1 MGMAIHYGLNLPGDV
16 KTARRAIKKLRDT
29 ACGPGYQSVSPIVE
43 LEEEAA
49 VIVSKSGDPHLFL
62 KLIATLAGA
71 LKNRAEGEG
80 VFTPEIQKF
89 ANFGHLGAKGAS
101 RHSKM
106 AAGLVGITKRL
117 GQSGHV

>member
-1 MGMAIHYGLNLPGDV
+1 MGLAIHCGLSLPGDV

-49 VIVSKSGDPHLFL
+49 VIVPKSGDPHLFL

-80 VFTPEIQKF
+80 AFAPEIQKF
-89 ANFGHLGAKGAS
+89 AKFGHLGAKGAS